1 MKGRTGDQWAA
12 AGFGSAFEALTSHA
26 PLPWQRRLFDAYFA
40 RGQVPAAVD
49 MPTGMGKTAV
59 MAVWLLARA
68 AGAALPRRLAY
79 VVDRRA
85 VADHAS
91 ALARRLRDALQEAAG
106 LEAVRRALGLGGR
119 PLAIATL
126 HGLHAGSREWMADP
140 AAPAII
146 VGTADTIGSGLLFQ
160 GRGLS
165 RRLRPYAAGLLGC
178 DTLVILDEAHLAG
191 PFARL
196 LRAVDRGQRPPP
208 PGRAAAGAGVFA
220 GPAARG
226 AFPPPFRV
234 LPLSATPSLAADGAP
249 FRLDGA
255 DRGNAVVRTRL
266 EARKSLTVEAPDAAS
281 NLADALAGRA
291 WRLMAAVSTPSGR
304 PPGVAVY
311 CDRRADAERVA
322 AGLRQRARGG
332 DRQAHVILFVGG
344 RRVRERQHACAELEA
359 HGLVGDGRPSRSA
372 PVFLVATAAGEV
384 GVDLDADHLVC
395 DLVAWE
401 RMVQRL
407 GRVNRRGTGAA
418 RVHVIEGGAAGER
431 KADQDAAARRRAV
444 RSLLEALPPDDAG
457 GRQAGPGA
465 LAALAAEP
473 ARRARIA
480 EASTPLPLY
489 PALSRPVVDAWAMT
503 SLADHAGRPEAA
515 PWLRGW
521 GADDEPQTTVI
532 WRRYLPLH
540 FPPGGGEAVPAGAQA
555 VRAFFAAA
563 AAQTTELLET
573 DTRRVADWLRGRAGR
588 LRTANRREVGPGDDH
603 AHAGA
608 GDGTVVRAP
617 PLAPLTRRAP
627 IAFLLDGANQ
637 PAGTLSLAEID
648 GWPPRKLS
656 EALRGKR
663 VVVDARLGGL
673 RDGLLDAGADE
684 PPLTI
689 EDNWSTDGDDPEGFR
704 GVPMVVATSGA
715 ARASRLRG
723 ENIGDGDTGR
733 GPWQD
738 VLYTPY
744 GVTPEGTAASWLV
757 VRKRPG
763 GDDDEDARAVARQAQ
778 RLDTH
783 QQWAAAEAA
792 RIASMLGLEAADRA
806 MLVAAAR
813 HHDDGKATRRWQQ
826 AFGAPSDWRDDGPYA
841 KTAGPVDRHRL
852 NGFRHEFRSTLE
864 AETNGLAGLDRS
876 DPRFMLALHLIAA
889 HHGEARPAIGI
900 DGHDGL
906 PPSAAEAGAHAI
918 AMRFARL
925 QRAWGPWGLAWWEAL
940 LRAADQAA
948 SQRLDRETEREPRR
962 QAATGKEEAESWLT
976 RRFPST

>member
-26 PLPWQRRLFDAYFA
+26 PLPWQRRLFDEYFA
-40 RGQVPAAVD
+40 RGRLPPAVD
-49 MPTGMGKTAV
+49 LPTGMGKTAV

-91 ALARRLRDALQEAAG
+91 ALARRLRDSLQEADG
-106 LEAVRRALGLGGR
+106 LEAVRCALGLGGR
-119 PLAIATL
+119 PLPVSTL
-126 HGLHAGSREWMADP
+126 RGPHADSREWMADP

-146 VGTADTIGSGLLFQ
+146 VGTVDIVGSQLLFQ

-165 RRLRPYAAGLLGC
+165 PRLRPYAAGLLGC
-178 DTLVILDEAHLAG
+178 DTLAVLDEVHLAG

-196 LRAVDRGQRPPP
+196 LRAVDWGQRLSP
-208 PGRAAAGAGVFA
+208 PGGAEAGAGIFA

-255 DRGNAVVRTRL
+255 DRGDADVRTRL

-291 WRLMAAVSTPSGR
+291 RRLMTAVSAPGGR

-322 AGLRQRARGG
+322 ASLRQRAGGG
-332 DRQAHVILFVGG
+332 DRRAHVILLIGG
-344 RRVRERQHACAELEA
+344 GRVRERQEACAELEA

-372 PVFLVATAAGEV
+372 QVFLVADAAGEV

-418 RVHVIEGGAAGER
+418 RVHVIDAGR
-431 KADQDAAARRRAV
+431 ADRDVAARRRAV

-465 LAALAAEP
+465 LADLAADP
-473 ARRARIA
+473 ARRAGIA
-480 EASTPLPLY
+480 AATTPLPLY

-503 SLADHAGRPEAA
+503 SLADHAGRPEVT

-521 GADDEPQTTVI
+521 VEDEPQTTVI

-563 AAQTTELLET
+563 APRTTELLET
-573 DTRRVADWLRGRAGR
+573 ETRRVVDWLRGRAAR
-588 LRTANRREVGPGDDH
+588 LRAATKQEDAPGEDDGVGGDTA
-603 AHAGA
+603 A
-608 GDGTVVRAP
+608 RAP
-617 PLAPLTRRAP
+617 LLAPLTRRAP
-627 IAFLLDGANQ
+627 IAFLLDDANQ
-637 PAGTLSLAEID
+637 PAGTLSLVDIE
-648 GWPPRKLS
+648 GWPPRQLA
-656 EALRGKR
+656 ETLRGKR
-663 VVVDARLGGL
+663 LVVDARLGGL
-673 RDGLLDAGADE
+673 RDGRLDAGADE
-684 PPLTI
+684 PSVTI
-689 EDNWSTDGDDPEGFR
+689 EDGWSLDGDDPADSR
-704 GVPMVVATSGA
+704 GELKVVARSEAERVG
-715 ARASRLRG
+715 RLRAKAA
-723 ENIGDGDTGR
+723 GDGDP
-733 GPWQD
+733 GPGSWRD

-744 GVTPEGTAASWLV
+744 GVSPEGAASSWLV
-757 VRKRPG
+757 VRTLSG
-763 GDDDEDARAVARQAQ
+763 AGDDEDARAVARTAQ
-778 RLDTH
+778 RLDAH
-783 QQWAAAEAA
+783 QRWAAEEAA
-792 RIASMLGLEAADRA
+792 RIGAALSLEAADRT

-813 HHDDGKATRRWQQ
+813 HHDDGKATRRWQR
-826 AFGAPSDWRDDGPYA
+826 AFGAPADWRGGGSYA
-841 KTAGPVDRHRL
+841 KTTGPVDRLRL
-852 NGFRHEFRSTLE
+852 NGFRHEFKSTLD
-864 AETNGLAGLDRS
+864 AEENGLAGLDRD

-889 HHGEARPAIGI
+889 HHGLARPAIGI

-918 AMRFARL
+918 AVRFARL
-925 QRAWGPWGLAWWEAL
+925 QRQWGPWGLAWWEAL

-948 SQRLDRETEREPRR
+948 SERL
-962 QAATGKEEAESWLT
+962 AL
-976 RRFPST
+976 